1 MTSSVITSLTL
12 FSLVTD
18 VKLVINRAFENKE
31 HKEFLGLNRKS
42 WYMNTVKNLYVQVLN
57 NQQMH
62 EDSLISIIPK
72 LH

>member
-1 MTSSVITSLTL
+1 MTSSVIIALTP

-18 VKLVINRAFENKE
+18 MELVINRAFENKE
-31 HKEFLGLNRKS
+31 DKEFLGLNRKS
-42 WYMNTVKNLYVQVLN
+42 WFMNTVKNPYVQVLN

-62 EDSLISIIPK
+62 EDSLMSIVPN